1 MNGEEFSDLPAGGEV
16 KVASLISSLF
26 FFSSRRRHTRLQGDW
41 SSDVC
46 SSDLSS
52 ELAQYLGL
60 NIANVGGRLVRS
72 SPEDL
77 QISVFTV
84 AARDGQETFWK
95 GEMVTLPRRLISS
108 IQERK
113 FSTSR
118 SGFVATLGLV
128 AGVGLLRAF
137 GVLSAGSTSG
147 GGGGVV
153 TK

>member
-1 MNGEEFSDLPAGGEV
+1 MFLPRGLGLVGVLLALEGCYRFVPVATPEPLPGSYVAAALTDAG
-16 KVASLISSLF
+16 
-26 FFSSRRRHTRLQGDW
+26 
-41 SSDVC
+41 
-46 SSDLSS
+46 SS

-60 NIANVGGRLVRS
+60 NIASVGGRLVRS

>member
-1 MNGEEFSDLPAGGEV
+1 MFLPRGLGLVSVLLALEGCYRFVPVATPEPLLGSYVAAALTDAG
-16 KVASLISSLF
+16 
-26 FFSSRRRHTRLQGDW
+26 
-41 SSDVC
+41 
-46 SSDLSS
+46 SS

-60 NIANVGGRLVRS
+60 NIASVGGRLARS

-84 AARDGQETFWK
+84 AARDGLETFWK

-137 GVLSAGSTSG
+137 GVLSSGSNSG

>member
-1 MNGEEFSDLPAGGEV
+1 MFLLRGLALVGVLLALEGCYRFVPVATPEPLPGSYVAAALTDAG
-16 KVASLISSLF
+16 
-26 FFSSRRRHTRLQGDW
+26 
-41 SSDVC
+41 
-46 SSDLSS
+46 SS

-60 NIANVGGRLVRS
+60 NIASVGGRLVRS

-137 GVLSAGSTSG
+137 GVLSSGSNSG

>member
-1 MNGEEFSDLPAGGEV
+1 MFLPRGFGLVIVLPALAGCYRFV
-16 KVASLISSLF
+16 PVATPEPLPGSYVAAAL
-26 FFSSRRRHTRLQGDW
+26 TDAG
-41 SSDVC
+41 
-46 SSDLSS
+46 SS

>member
-1 MNGEEFSDLPAGGEV
+1 SSCCRRSGCYRFVPVATPEPLPGTHVAAALTDAG
-16 KVASLISSLF
+16 
-26 FFSSRRRHTRLQGDW
+26 
-41 SSDVC
+41 
-46 SSDLSS
+46 SS

-95 GEMVTLPRRLISS
+95 GAMVTLPRRLISS

-118 SGFVATLGLV
+118 SGFVAPLGLV
-128 AGVGLLRAF
+128 AGGGSLRAF
-137 GVLSAGSTSG
+137 CLLTAGSTSG

>member
-1 MNGEEFSDLPAGGEV
+1 M
-16 KVASLISSLF
+16 
-26 FFSSRRRHTRLQGDW
+26 
-41 SSDVC
+41 
-46 SSDLSS
+46 
-52 ELAQYLGL
+52 
-60 NIANVGGRLVRS
+60 RS

-137 GVLSAGSTSG
+137 GVLSSGSNSG